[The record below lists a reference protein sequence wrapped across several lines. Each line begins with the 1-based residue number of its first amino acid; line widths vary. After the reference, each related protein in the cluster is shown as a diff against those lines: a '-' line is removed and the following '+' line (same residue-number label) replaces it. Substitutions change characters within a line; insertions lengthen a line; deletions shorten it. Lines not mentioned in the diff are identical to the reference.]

1 MVGMIHH
8 QEGKKNQMIMIT
20 IKLKKVLKDLMIQQ
34 VKTVMRTAI
43 IKMKRMNQNHPV
55 L

>member
-1 MVGMIHH
+1 MIHH

-20 IKLKKVLKDLMIQQ
+20 IKQKKVLKDLMIRQ

-43 IKMKRMNQNHPV
+43 KMKKTSQNHPV

>member
-34 VKTVMRTAI
+34 VKTVMKTA